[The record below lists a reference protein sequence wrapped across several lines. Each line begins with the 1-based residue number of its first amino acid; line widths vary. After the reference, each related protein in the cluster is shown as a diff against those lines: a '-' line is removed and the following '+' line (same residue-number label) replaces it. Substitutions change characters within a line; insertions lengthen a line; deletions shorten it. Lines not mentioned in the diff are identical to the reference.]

1 MQDRFEHGASRRL
14 FGAPI
19 STIWAPTRFVLKSAA
34 QICPAYFVHAE
45 GRAGKGAADKE
56 ERLQD
61 AFRRSDA
68 EFVRS
73 LVSRTP
79 IDPLGAVL

>member
-1 MQDRFEHGASRRL
+1 MAL
-14 FGAPI
+14 
-19 STIWAPTRFVLKSAA
+19 TRFVLKSAA

-45 GRAGKGAADKE
+45 GRAGKDAADKE

-61 AFRRSDA
+61 AFRRFDA

-79 IDPLGAVL
+79 IDPSRCWVSSPRWALSYDPPNT